1 MNKNY
6 DSVEALEEDI
16 QRMVKEV
23 TFPVTQFDVD
33 ASESKGSVTL
43 DTKTHDYILSAA
55 TQGADI
61 IDGLFLKG
69 NINRLTDVPINA
81 DSVVLHEG
89 RYYLTSVD
97 DSSEDFDSSVWPDL
111 TEESRTG
118 GGAFL
123 LGDALPIEGKEIAY
137 ESGVSFSLKLVI
149 MYMIERV
156 ISFSWLRK
164 M

>member
-1 MNKNY
+1 MWMHQNQGEQLR
-6 DSVEALEEDI
+6 ST
-16 QRMVKEV
+16 R
-23 TFPVTQFDVD
+23 TT
-33 ASESKGSVTL
+33 
-43 DTKTHDYILSAA
+43 DYILSAA

-69 NINRLTDVPINA
+69 NINRLTDLPINA

-89 RYYLTSVD
+89 RYYLASSD
-97 DSSEDFDSSVWPDL
+97 DSSEDFDSSVWLESL
-111 TEESRTG
+111 TEKSRVLVEVL
-118 GGAFL
+118 FYWE
-123 LGDALPIEGKEIAY
+123 IHYQSKEEEIAY
-137 ESGVSFSLKLVI
+137 ESGVSFFCKLVI